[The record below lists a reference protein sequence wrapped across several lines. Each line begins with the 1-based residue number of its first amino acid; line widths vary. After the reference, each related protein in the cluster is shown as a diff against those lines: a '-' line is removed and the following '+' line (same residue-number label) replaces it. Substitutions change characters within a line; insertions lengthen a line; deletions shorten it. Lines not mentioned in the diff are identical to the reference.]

1 KRLHQR
7 FQLFPSFVVTNF
19 GMGVF
24 ARYSTDASVSE
35 DQATFSYNYR
45 NDFAFVTGFNF
56 RIFNG
61 RIKLGVNARGINR
74 VESRRTDIPVNST
87 GLDFESIVGTETVAR
102 EGFGIASDV
111 GLILTA
117 PWTFLPT
124 LALVYRD
131 VGNTSYNL
139 NTG

>member
-1 KRLHQR
+1 
-7 FQLFPSFVVTNF
+7 
-19 GMGVF
+19 
-24 ARYSTDASVSE
+24 
-35 DQATFSYNYR
+35 
-45 NDFAFVTGFNF
+45 TGFNF

-139 NTG
+139 NTGMFYATTERPETTPATLDAAVALFPI